1 MSGIFAGSY
10 AVTVQSGILHF
21 LQNLQESIV
30 FIGSGSGFSLG
41 ADFK

>member
-10 AVTVQSGILHF
+10 AATVQFGILHF

-30 FIGSGSGFSLG
+30 FIGSGSGFSPG